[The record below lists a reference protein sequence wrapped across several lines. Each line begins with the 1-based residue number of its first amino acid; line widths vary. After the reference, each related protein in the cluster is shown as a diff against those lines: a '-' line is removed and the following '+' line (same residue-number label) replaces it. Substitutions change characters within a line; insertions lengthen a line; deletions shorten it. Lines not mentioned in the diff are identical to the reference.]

1 MIIALE
7 NLFPPRRFR
16 NSLRDETIPP
26 ADILRSST
34 ISQIGVVGINF
45 KTAPIAVR
53 EYLAK
58 NITLERI
65 AKSQDLADYESVLL
79 STCNR
84 LEIYYRERSGQLA
97 KSIIELFQQVTL
109 KEQFGFYHYEG
120 TSAITHLF
128 DVAVGLDSLVIG
140 EAQILSQ
147 VREAA
152 RSSGKLC
159 GPVLSKMFSRAFECG
174 KKLREEDPEFSN
186 GMKNSIS
193 LHVLDLIT
201 KRFEP
206 LKKKPNLLLIG
217 SGKMVRLAV
226 ASIDRSKLGTVD
238 IAARRHLLNGLEAD
252 SIVLLS
258 SIGEVIHSHKI
269 DVVIT
274 ATTAEEYILRP
285 EHLGDLIHDLLILD
299 ISVPRNVD
307 PRVSKLPRITLLNL
321 DDFKETALD
330 FQNTSSF
337 SKLRNSISLHVNDYA
352 NWLKEYDEITPLL
365 SALRKKVE
373 AIREE
378 EVQNALSRIPNLTL
392 EQQLVM
398 EKMTER
404 IVKRFL
410 HEPTE
415 KLKQLARE
423 HDGEKARQYAEILQE
438 LFSTFELED
447 EESPALITKKS

>member
-1 MIIALE
+1 M
-7 NLFPPRRFR
+7 
-16 NSLRDETIPP
+16 RDETIPS
-26 ADILRSST
+26 ADGLRSFT

-84 LEIYYRERSGQLA
+84 LEIYYREGTGKLA
-97 KSIIELFQQVTL
+97 KSIIALFQQIPL
-109 KEQFGFYHYEG
+109 KEQFRFYQYEG
-120 TSAITHLF
+120 TTAVAHLF

-159 GPVLSKMFSRAFECG
+159 GPILSKMFMRAYECG
-174 KKLREEDPEFSN
+174 KKLREENPEFSN
-186 GMKNSIS
+186 GMKNSVS
-193 LHVLDLIT
+193 LHVLDLVT

-206 LKKKPNLLLIG
+206 LKKKPNLLLVG
-217 SGKMVRLAV
+217 SGKMVRLAI

-238 IAARRHLLNGLEAD
+238 VAARRHILNGLEAD
-252 SIVLLS
+252 SIVPLS
-258 SIGEVIHSHKI
+258 GIGETIRRHKI

-274 ATTAEEYILRP
+274 ATTAQEHILRA
-285 EHLGDLIHDLLILD
+285 EDLGDLPQDLLILD

-307 PRVSKLPRITLLNL
+307 PRVSKLPSVTLLNL
-321 DDFKETALD
+321 DDLKETTLD
-330 FQNTSSF
+330 LQDHSSF
-337 SKLRNSISLHVNDYA
+337 PKLRNSISLHVNDYV

-378 EVQNALSRIPNLTL
+378 EVQNALSRLPDLTV
-392 EQQLVM
+392 EQRLVM

-404 IVKRFL
+404 IMRRFL

-423 HDGEKARQYAEILQE
+423 YDGEKARQYTETLRE
-438 LFSTFELED
+438 LFSAVELEED
-447 EESPALITKKS
+447 ESPTPALIAKKS